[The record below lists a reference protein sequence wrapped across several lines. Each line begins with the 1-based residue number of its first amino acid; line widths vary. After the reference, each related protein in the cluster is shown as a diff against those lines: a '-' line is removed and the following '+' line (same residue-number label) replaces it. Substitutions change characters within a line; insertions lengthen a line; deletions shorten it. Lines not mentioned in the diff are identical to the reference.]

1 MTKVFLSYDRE
12 DRSLARK
19 IAAAMEGLGHTVWW
33 DRHIRGG
40 AEFSKQIDQAL
51 EAAEAVVVLWS
62 KKAIASAW
70 VRDEAA
76 TGRDSG
82 RLVPVRIDD
91 CSPPLGFRQYQTID
105 LLDGGKLSRDSGL
118 AELDEALRQLA
129 PGEGGRQPSAGTV
142 KIVREPF
149 TRRGALVGG
158 AATALAA
165 GGGAYFWLRRGKTS
179 KPPPEVEPLLMQAKQ
194 LINQNTR
201 EGQYQAIG
209 LYQRVVRIAPDYAD
223 GWGHLGRAYGI
234 VSHYRERAEG
244 LALRAK
250 AEAAGRRAL
259 ELDPNSAM
267 GEVALSVALPF
278 IGHWAERERRLLRAL
293 ALQPKDDDVLIFLG
307 VALQFAG
314 RSTEA
319 VPFYLQVK
327 HEPLTPAEYTNFI
340 RALWSAGRAAEL
352 EQAISDSAS
361 LYPTQASLWSTRVS
375 IAAYSGQASGVAA
388 IVEDKQARPSGVSD
402 EEAAFYVALARAVQ
416 SQDPVEAE
424 SIVETERAAARRSAG
439 RAEHA
444 IRNASAVGR
453 LDDAFVLADAYYF
466 ARRFSIPDYP
476 EESSAFSPEQ
486 RQTRLLFEPVTK
498 PMRADPRF
506 EALVKE
512 LGFDSYWRASGKPP
526 DYRHIPGL

>member
-1 MTKVFLSYDRE
+1 
-12 DRSLARK
+12 
-19 IAAAMEGLGHTVWW
+19 
-33 DRHIRGG
+33 
-40 AEFSKQIDQAL
+40 
-51 EAAEAVVVLWS
+51 
-62 KKAIASAW
+62 
-70 VRDEAA
+70 
-76 TGRDSG
+76 
-82 RLVPVRIDD
+82 
-91 CSPPLGFRQYQTID
+91 
-105 LLDGGKLSRDSGL
+105 
-118 AELDEALRQLA
+118 
-129 PGEGGRQPSAGTV
+129 
-142 KIVREPF
+142 
-149 TRRGALVGG
+149 
-158 AATALAA
+158 
-165 GGGAYFWLRRGKTS
+165 
-179 KPPPEVEPLLMQAKQ
+179 
-194 LINQNTR
+194 
-201 EGQYQAIG
+201 
-209 LYQRVVRIAPDYAD
+209 
-223 GWGHLGRAYGI
+223 
-234 VSHYRERAEG
+234 
-244 LALRAK
+244 
-250 AEAAGRRAL
+250 
-259 ELDPNSAM
+259 M

-319 VPFYLQVK
+319 VPFYLRVK

-361 LYPTQASLWSTRVS
+361 LYPTQASLWSTRVA
-375 IAAYSGQASGVAA
+375 IAAYSGQPSAVAA
-388 IVEDKQARPSGVSD
+388 IVQDEQARPSGISD

-466 ARRFSIPDYP
+466 ARGFTIPDYP

-498 PMRADPRF
+498 SMRADPRF
-506 EALVKE
+506 EQLVKE